1 MKLDIAKTIDEGIMS
16 PFQIAAVTICIVL
29 NMLDGFDVLAMAFTA
44 SHISADWHLNGKA
57 LGTLLSSGLFGMAAG
72 SLFLAPWADR
82 FGRRPIILLCLV
94 TISLG
99 MLLSAFAQDVVQLAL
114 LRAITGVGIGGML
127 ASINVITSEYSSNKW
142 RSAAISLQATGYPVG
157 ATIGGTIAGLLLM
170 HYGWRSVFVFGALV
184 TAVMIPFV
192 LARLP
197 ESLDFLS
204 AKRPARALEKLNLLL
219 TKMGREAVS
228 ELPAPVPVPEG
239 IEQGVASRSSL
250 RSLFVGP
257 LALKTFM
264 IWASF
269 FLEMFAF
276 YFVLSWTPKLLVA
289 AGMSAQQGITGG
301 VLLNVGGIVGGTLFG
316 YLSSRIGLKS
326 LLWGCF
332 VFTAAMMVCFGMF
345 GSTLTIAFIVAFLI
359 GAGIFGCMAGLYAFA
374 PILYPAQARTTG
386 MGWAIGVG
394 RLGAVLAPLVAGT
407 LLDNGWQ
414 SGHLYYVFAV
424 PLLLAIGTVALLGK
438 QGPYVSPQVHS
449 AAI

>member
-1 MKLDIAKTIDEGIMS
+1 MKLNIAETINEGLMS
-16 PFQIAAVTICIVL
+16 PFQVAAVTICIVL

-82 FGRRPIILLCLV
+82 FGRRPIILFCLV

-99 MLLSAFAQDVVQLAL
+99 MLLSAFAQDVLQLAA
-114 LRAITGVGIGGML
+114 LRAITGIGIGGML

-157 ATIGGTIAGLLLM
+157 ATIGGTIAGLLLL
-170 HYGWRSVFVFGALV
+170 HYGWRSVFVFGGLV

-197 ESLDFLS
+197 ESLDFLT
-204 AKRPARALEKLNLLL
+204 AKRPPHALDKLNVLLV
-219 TKMGREAVS
+219 KMEREPVA
-228 ELPAPVPVPEG
+228 ELPAPMPVPA
-239 IEQGVASRSSL
+239 GVSPQSSF

-301 VLLNVGGIVGGTLFG
+301 VLLNVGGIIGGTFFG
-316 YLSSRIGLKS
+316 YMSSRVGLKP

-332 VFTAAMMVCFGMF
+332 IFTAALMVCFGMF
-345 GSTLTIAFIVAFLI
+345 ANTLTIAFIVALLI

-374 PILYPAQARTTG
+374 PILYPAQTRTTG
-386 MGWAIGVG
+386 MGWAIGIG
-394 RLGAVLAPLVAGT
+394 RLGAVLAPLVAGS
-407 LLDNGWQ
+407 LLDSGWQ
-414 SGHLYYVFAV
+414 SGHLYYAFAV
-424 PLLLAIGTVALLGK
+424 PLVLAIGTVALLGK
-438 QGPYVSPQVHS
+438 QSPYVTPAVPS
-449 AAI
+449 AAV